1 MNTRD
6 FRIEQFLVGG
16 GWQRIT
22 VEKGVTFL
30 RKIKCRVLKKEKERA
45 RLVLD

>member
-1 MNTRD
+1 MDIRH
-6 FRIEQFLVGG
+6 FRIEQFLFVGG
-16 GWQRIT
+16 LQRIL

-45 RLVLD
+45 RLILD